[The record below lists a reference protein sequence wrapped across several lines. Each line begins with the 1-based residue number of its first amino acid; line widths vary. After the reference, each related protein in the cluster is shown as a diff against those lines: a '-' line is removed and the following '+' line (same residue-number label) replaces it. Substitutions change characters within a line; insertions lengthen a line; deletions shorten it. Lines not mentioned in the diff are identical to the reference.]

1 MKEKLKAF
9 SDSSLFLPVVALL
22 VLLTFN
28 ALFVD
33 GFLTIQLTEDGRL
46 YGRLIDILNR
56 SCSLV
61 ILALGMTFV
70 IATAGIDISVG
81 AVVAISAAVVCS
93 LIGGRGDGVAETPM
107 FLAILAAVGVG
118 VLCGI
123 WNGLLVAKFKIQA
136 MVATLILMTAGRG
149 VAQLM
154 TGGQI
159 ITVYYKPFEYISGVI
174 PGNIL
179 PTNIFIA
186 LAMVLLVAFLMKKT
200 SIGLFIQSVGINPTA
215 ARYAGINVTMVIFL
229 VYAFSGLCAGVSG
242 LIESSLI
249 RAADANNAGLNMEM
263 DAILAVALGGT
274 LLSGGKFYIGGSVI
288 GAITIQTLTTTMYA
302 LGVSSDQ
309 LPVVKAAAV
318 IIICLIQ
325 SKKAQEMFAAWKE
338 KRNQKG
344 KAATQDPHRLAER
357 MVNEA

>member
-9 SDSSLFLPVVALL
+9 SDSSLFLPVVALA
-22 VLLTFN
+22 VLLIFN

-33 GFLTIQLTEDGRL
+33 GFMTIQLTEDGRL

-61 ILALGMTFV
+61 ILSLGMTFV

-107 FLAILAAVGVG
+107 FLAILAAIGVG
-118 VLCGI
+118 VFCGI

-274 LLSGGKFYIGGSVI
+274 LLSGGKFYIGGSVV

-309 LPVVKAAAV
+309 LPVVKAVAV

-338 KRNQKG
+338 KRNQYNKL
-344 KAATQDPHRLAER
+344 ATQDPRKLVER
-357 MVNEA
+357 MVKEA

>member
-1 MKEKLKAF
+1 MREKLKAF
-9 SDSSLFLPVVALL
+9 SDSSLFLPVVALV

-33 GFLTIQLTEDGRL
+33 GFMTIQLTEDGRL

-61 ILALGMTFV
+61 ILSLGMTFV

-107 FLAILAAVGVG
+107 FLAILAAIGVG
-118 VLCGI
+118 IFCGI

-174 PGNIL
+174 PSNIL

-274 LLSGGKFYIGGSVI
+274 LLSGGKFYIGGSVV

-344 KAATQDPHRLAER
+344 KTAVQDPHRLAER

>member
-9 SDSSLFLPVVALL
+9 SDSSLFLPVVALA

-33 GFLTIQLTEDGRL
+33 GFMTIQLTEDGRL

-61 ILALGMTFV
+61 ILSLGMTFV

-107 FLAILAAVGVG
+107 FLAILAAISVGVF
-118 VLCGI
+118 CGI

-274 LLSGGKFYIGGSVI
+274 LLSGGKFYIGGSVV

-338 KRNQKG
+338 KRNQNN
-344 KAATQDPHRLAER
+344 KAATQDPRKLVER
-357 MVNEA
+357 MVKEA

>member
-1 MKEKLKAF
+1 MREKLKAF
-9 SDSSLFLPVVALL
+9 SDSSLFLPVVALA

-33 GFLTIQLTEDGRL
+33 GFMTIQLTEDGRL

-61 ILALGMTFV
+61 ILSLGMTFV

-107 FLAILAAVGVG
+107 FLAILAAIGVG
-118 VLCGI
+118 IFCGI

-274 LLSGGKFYIGGSVI
+274 LLSGGKFYIGGSVV

-309 LPVVKAAAV
+309 LPVVKAVAV

-344 KAATQDPHRLAER
+344 KTAVQDPHRLAER

>member
-9 SDSSLFLPVVALL
+9 SDSSLFLPVVALA
-22 VLLTFN
+22 VLLIFN

-33 GFLTIQLTEDGRL
+33 GFMTIQLTEDGRL

-61 ILALGMTFV
+61 ILSLGMTFV

-107 FLAILAAVGVG
+107 FLAILAAIGVG
-118 VLCGI
+118 VFCGI

-274 LLSGGKFYIGGSVI
+274 LLSGGKFYIGGSVV

-338 KRNQKG
+338 KRNQNN
-344 KAATQDPHRLAER
+344 KAATQDPRKLVER
-357 MVNEA
+357 MVKEA

>member
-1 MKEKLKAF
+1 MEKLKQF
-9 SDSSLFLPVVALL
+9 MGSSLFLPVVALA
-22 VLLTFN
+22 VLLIFN
-28 ALFVD
+28 SIFVD

-70 IATAGIDISVG
+70 IATSGIDISVG
-81 AVVAISAAVVCS
+81 AVVAISAAMVCT
-93 LIGGRGDGVAETPM
+93 LIGGRGDGIPEHPM
-107 FLAILAAVGVG
+107 FLAILASIGIG
-118 VLCGI
+118 VLCGL

-136 MVATLILMTAGRG
+136 VVATLILMTAGRG
-149 VAQLM
+149 IAQLM
-154 TGGQI
+154 TEGQI
-159 ITVYYKPFEYISGVI
+159 ITVYYKPFAYIAGPI

-186 LAMVLLVAFLMKKT
+186 LAMVLLVVFLMKKT
-200 SIGLFIQSVGINPTA
+200 SIGLFVQSVGINPTA
-215 ARYAGINVTMVIFL
+215 SKFAGINVTKVLFL
-229 VYAFSGLCAGVSG
+229 VYAFSGFCAGVAG

-274 LLSGGKFYIGGSVI
+274 LLSGGKFNIGGSVI

-302 LGVSSDQ
+302 LGVSADQ
-309 LPVVKAAAV
+309 LPVVKAIAV

-325 SKKAQEMFAAWKE
+325 SKKCQEIFDKWKSEHFASDGAD
-338 KRNQKG
+338 G
-344 KAATQDPHRLAER
+344 KAVGA
-357 MVNEA
+357 